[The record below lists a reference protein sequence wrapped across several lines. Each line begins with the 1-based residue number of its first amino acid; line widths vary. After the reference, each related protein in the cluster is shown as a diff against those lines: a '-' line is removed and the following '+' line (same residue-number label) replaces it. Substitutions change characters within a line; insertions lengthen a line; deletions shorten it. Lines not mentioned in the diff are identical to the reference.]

1 MDYSVDIESEYQ
13 KAKSKIFRLSL
24 LFSLILTITII
35 SDVLLIVFAK
45 EEYLVNLIISII
57 ITIAFLWFAIF
68 FISMIYKDVN
78 DRYRYFRGY
87 DSGLK
92 ATDDVIFIEK
102 EDELTYVNGLY
113 VYLVRVR
120 FNEGLKSQD
129 KIIYTLNKDLD
140 FKKGDKLTITTYQ
153 RILTKAVINP

>member
-45 EEYLVNLIISII
+45 EEYIINLIISII

-92 ATDDVIFIEK
+92 AIDDVIFIEK

-153 RILTKAVINP
+153 RILTKAVINS